1 MLTCK
6 QVSERASDDI
16 DGHYKG
22 WQKLQIRL
30 HLMICSHCR
39 RFRRH
44 LINSRDVAASVAKQ
58 LWNNDKRD
66 NTATIMRHIEQTQSD
81 RSAPKRPD

>member
-16 DGHYKG
+16 DGG
-22 WQKLQIRL
+22 GSTWQRFQIRI

-44 LINSRDVAASVAKQ
+44 LIHSRDVASSVARR
-58 LWNNDKRD
+58 LWSHSDPD
-66 NTATIMRHIEQTQSD
+66 NAAEILRRIEDEQG
-81 RSAPKRPD
+81 RNPAANKPD